1 MPIQAETGQSG
12 WLRAERSGQA
22 LLLSV
27 GGSWVIATLAA
38 LDASLR
44 EVETGS
50 IRRAR
55 IDLGAIDQMD
65 TAGAWVLY
73 RTREQFRALGIETE
87 FDRVKPAHGI
97 ILMRIAE
104 GDIERDLSE
113 VPRHLLIAMVNR
125 VGAATVACYEEAKD
139 LLNFLGVIAVT
150 LGHTMLRPGRIRFIP
165 LMSQIEQVGLNAIP
179 IVGLLS
185 FLIGVVIAFQGAD
198 QLARFGAEIF
208 TVNLVGVSILR
219 EMAILLTA
227 IIVAGRSGSAFAAQI
242 GTMQVNQEIDAMR
255 AIGLDPIEVLV
266 LPRIVALI
274 IAMPLLGMFANLM
287 GLAGGALM
295 SLSVL
300 DISFVQFVERLKEV
314 VPIWSLW
321 VGLIKAPVFGFLIG
335 LVGCREGLKVAGGA
349 DSVGRQTTKSVVV
362 AIFLVII
369 VDALF
374 SIFFSFVRL

>member
-12 WLRAERSGQA
+12 WLRAERAGQG

-27 GGSWVIATLAA
+27 GGSWVIATLAE
-38 LDASLR
+38 LDMRLR
-44 EVETGS
+44 EVATAS
-50 IRRAR
+50 VRQVR
-55 IDLGAIDQMD
+55 IDLGAVDHMD

-73 RTREQFRALGIETE
+73 RTREQYRALGIETE
-87 FDRVKPAHGI
+87 FDRVKPAHGT

-104 GDIERDLSE
+104 GDIERDLDE
-113 VPRHLLIAMVNR
+113 GPRHPLIACVIR
-125 VGAATVACYEEAKD
+125 VGAATVAAYEEAKD
-139 LLNFLGVIAVT
+139 LLNFLGVIVITFA
-150 LGHTMLRPGRIRFIP
+150 HAMLRPGRIRFIP

-198 QLARFGAEIF
+198 QLARFGAQIF
-208 TVNLVGVSILR
+208 TVNLVSVSILR
-219 EMAILLTA
+219 EMAVLLTA

-242 GTMQVNQEIDAMR
+242 GTMQVNEEIDAMR
-255 AIGLDPIEVLV
+255 AIGLDPVEVLV
-266 LPRIVALI
+266 LPRIVALV
-274 IAMPLLGMFANLM
+274 IAMPLLAMFANLM
-287 GLAGGALM
+287 GLAGGMLM
-295 SLSVL
+295 SLGAL
-300 DISFVQFVERLKEV
+300 DISFVQFVERFKAV
-314 VPIWSLW
+314 VPLWWLW

-335 LVGCREGLKVAGGA
+335 LVGCREGLKVAGSA

-374 SIFFSFVRL
+374 SIFFSYVKV